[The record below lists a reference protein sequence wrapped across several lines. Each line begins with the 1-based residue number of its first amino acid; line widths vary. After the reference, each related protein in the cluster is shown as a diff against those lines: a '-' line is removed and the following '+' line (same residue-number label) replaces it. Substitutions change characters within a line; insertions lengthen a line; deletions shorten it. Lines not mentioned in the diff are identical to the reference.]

1 MKYNARDAYSV
12 IPEGEYQAT
21 IKAYSERDG
30 EGRALTNKAGTEQA
44 CLVTFEVYTDAGNRT
59 VSQKFTERTTLFLY
73 RQLAQALGK
82 SDEFKAG
89 TWTAEDHIGDALTL
103 VVKVKSSDQYGDQ
116 NQFSYKPPLGTA
128 APRKAAAPA
137 AAATGRV
144 TPTKPI
150 DDGDIPF

>member
-1 MKYNARDAYSV
+1 
-12 IPEGEYQAT
+12 
-21 IKAYSERDG
+21 
-30 EGRALTNKAGTEQA
+30 
-44 CLVTFEVYTDAGNRT
+44 
-59 VSQKFTERTTLFLY
+59 LY

-128 APRKAAAPA
+128 APRKSVAPA
-137 AAATGRV
+137 AATTGRV